1 MCATSTTAILS
12 VWARDAFARLET
24 LVPSI
29 VHQRTANIFTDY
41 DPYYRSWY
49 QTDFNKTHA
58 QYKGIL
64 LEAKLLLQVEC
75 ICFFHSLNILLQL
88 SLLYEMQ

>member
-1 MCATSTTAILS
+1 MMGFVCYKYHSYFVCL
-12 VWARDAFARLET
+12 ARDAFARLET

-64 LEAKLLLQVEC
+64 L
-75 ICFFHSLNILLQL
+75 
-88 SLLYEMQ
+88 